1 MLYNSCV
8 YLPVCWSIWV
18 VLYIQVTWHEG
29 KLIWHYLYFQKN
41 SNVAAWTAMINS
53 TRGLKMENSFS
64 EHLTCK
70 REAWQVTTQLAFH
83 SIILGFSCG
92 SAGKKICLECR
103 RPRFDPWVGKIPWR
117 RERLPTPAF
126 WPGEFHGLYSPWDHR
141 GSNTMEPLSLS
152 IILPMKTSKILSILH
167 VFFFLKYNICIL
179 LNWTHTLKKK
189 VLAIAQRFEN

>member
-1 MLYNSCV
+1 MCISACV
-8 YLPVCWSIWV
+8 LEYLGCIVYTGYLAWMKVDKTLSIFW
-18 VLYIQVTWHEG
+18 IC
-29 KLIWHYLYFQKN
+29 FQKN
-41 SNVAAWTAMINS
+41 SNMAAWTAMINS

-83 SIILGFSCG
+83 SVILGFSCG

-126 WPGEFHGLYSPWDHR
+126 WPGEFHGLYSQWGHKE
-141 GSNTMEPLSLS
+141 SNTMEPLSLS

-167 VFFFLKYNICIL
+167 VFPP
-179 LNWTHTLKKK
+179 
-189 VLAIAQRFEN
+189 

>member
-29 KLIWHYLYFQKN
+29 KLIRHYLYFQKN

-83 SIILGFSCG
+83 SIILGFPCG
-92 SAGKKICLECR
+92 SAGKKSACNAEDL
-103 RPRFDPWVGKIPWR
+103 GLIPGLGR
-117 RERLPTPAF
+117 S
-126 WPGEFHGLYSPWDHR
+126 PGEGKGYPLQHSALENFMDYIVHEITESQTRWSHFHFLLFCLWRHQKYYQFF
-141 GSNTMEPLSLS
+141 M
-152 IILPMKTSKILSILH
+152 
-167 VFFFLKYNICIL
+167 FFFLNITSVSFSMEL
-179 LNWTHTLKKK
+179 TP
-189 VLAIAQRFEN
+189 

>member
-41 SNVAAWTAMINS
+41 SNVAAWTAMINF

-70 REAWQVTTQLAFH
+70 SETWQVTTQLAFH
-83 SIILGFSCG
+83 SIFLGFPCD
-92 SAGKKICLECR
+92 SAGKESACNAEDLGLIPGLEGSPGERNGSPLQYLCLENLMDR
-103 RPRFDPWVGKIPWR
+103 GAWR
-117 RERLPTPAF
+117 ATI
-126 WPGEFHGLYSPWDHR
+126 HGVTKSQTW
-141 GSNTMEPLSLS
+141 
-152 IILPMKTSKILSILH
+152 
-167 VFFFLKYNICIL
+167 
-179 LNWTHTLKKK
+179 LND
-189 VLAIAQRFEN
+189 